1 MLSLCPHGMPV
12 AAMAWSYSI
21 PQLYLNLQLY
31 KINVNSTVVER
42 KATNIRKRSGVL
54 LTDKV
59 LDEFEMTHGSKARR
73 YTE

>member
-1 MLSLCPHGMPV
+1 MPA

-31 KINVNSTVVER
+31 KINVNCTVVER
-42 KATNIRKRSGVL
+42 NAANTRKRSCVL

-59 LDEFEMTHGSKARR
+59 LDEPEMKHGSKARH